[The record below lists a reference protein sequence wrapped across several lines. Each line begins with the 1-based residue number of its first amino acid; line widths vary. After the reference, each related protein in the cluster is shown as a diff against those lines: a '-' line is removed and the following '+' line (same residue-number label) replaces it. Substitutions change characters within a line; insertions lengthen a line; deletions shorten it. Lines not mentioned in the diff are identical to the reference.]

1 MESKQQAL
9 DQVDPAS
16 ELDKESEVSTRDGAV
31 AFLESRGAVVKS
43 KSPSNAA
50 LLKAG
55 LKSNLSPA
63 EATAQLRVLCR
74 KFAALTEKVKEETK
88 VREAAE
94 REVRRLKALLD
105 KDAAPVVASCRA
117 ETQAYV
123 RELKETQEKLKREL
137 RLEKEKNERVVA
149 KALELER
156 EKSALLASQSQQQTQ
171 ANTRS
176 QQDTSSGSLKHQSAW
191 DKEQVYKI
199 QSTLKLTIEE
209 LEEELSRKEE
219 EVQTYRERSQR
230 DRVRIKALE
239 DEIRAKDD
247 AQHAAQEAR
256 RQLEADL
263 RQAQNDI
270 TNELDNMQRIHDQ
283 AQEDRTLRDTLEQ
296 QLVTLGEVNAA
307 LEQRSRALVRRLE
320 LSAAVT
326 QECQDLKLQLRDA
339 EVDNE
344 TLVHTIRNLKDEQFG
359 REKDWKMRLE
369 SAKEEKAQVEQH
381 VRELQE
387 DLASLQAQNSLFSEW
402 MLVRNENAIAAR
414 RDMPQDSEYPQQSQQ
429 SQPQAAS
436 PTAKRKS
443 SSWHLEQDYD
453 ADYSSSSTYAYRDT
467 TSTNLHGR
475 RSASPRKSARN
486 EDDDDSHYIL
496 SKTIVRSRPST
507 PASPR
512 QSSSR
517 KWQSANPLS
526 PRGATRTRNMERSKV
541 TPRSPREN
549 MRRKMSTTSLSSVS
563 SSATSITPS
572 ASSSSARDD
581 HERLRKLMSRN
592 RELQQ
597 RLQQETMATQNLER
611 EITNMTS

>member
-1 MESKQQAL
+1 MQ
-9 DQVDPAS
+9 
-16 ELDKESEVSTRDGAV
+16 V
-31 AFLESRGAVVKS
+31 AFLENRGAVVKS

-55 LKSNLSPA
+55 LKTNLSPA

-105 KDAAPVVASCRA
+105 KDSSNVVTSCRA

-123 RELKETQEKLKREL
+123 RELKETQDKLKREL
-137 RLEKEKNERVVA
+137 RIEKEKNERIVE

-156 EKSALLASQSQQQTQ
+156 EKSAVLATQSQQQAQPSSRTL
-171 ANTRS
+171 NS
-176 QQDTSSGSLKHQSAW
+176 QQDLSSGNLKHQSAW

-219 EVQTYRERSQR
+219 EIQSYRERSQR

-263 RQAQNDI
+263 RQAQTDI
-270 TNELDNMQRIHDQ
+270 TNELENMQRIHDQ
-283 AQEDRTLRDTLEQ
+283 AQEDRSLRETLEQ
-296 QLVTLGEVNAA
+296 QLITLGEVNAA

-320 LSAAVT
+320 LSSSVT
-326 QECQDLKLQLRDA
+326 QECQDLKMQLRDA

-344 TLVHTIRNLKDEQFG
+344 TLVQTFG
-359 REKDWKMRLE
+359 REKDWKVRLE
-369 SAKEEKAQVEQH
+369 SAKDEKARVEQQ

-402 MLVRNENAIAAR
+402 MLVRNENAIAAQ
-414 RDMPQDSEYPQQSQQ
+414 RDAPQGQEYPQSTQQLQQTQSR
-429 SQPQAAS
+429 AVS
-436 PTAKRKS
+436 PTANRNT
-443 SSWHLEQDYD
+443 SWHLDQEYD
-453 ADYSSSSTYAYRDT
+453 ADCSSNSNYAYRDVDHDVSSRIHPS
-467 TSTNLHGR
+467 TSSLRGR
-475 RSASPRKSARN
+475 RPGSPRRSEEA
-486 EDDDDSHYIL
+486 EHDGDVHYL
-496 SKTIVRSRPST
+496 PSKTSLRSRPGT
-507 PASPR
+507 PVSPSSSHR
-512 QSSSR
+512 QTLSR
-517 KWQSANPLS
+517 KWQSTNPLS
-526 PRGATRTRNMERSKV
+526 PRGAARHRNIERVKV
-541 TPRSPREN
+541 APHSPR
-549 MRRKMSTTSLSSVS
+549 RKLSTTSISSLC
-563 SSATSITPS
+563 SSATSIAPS
-572 ASSSSARDD
+572 AALSSSSSTSRDD

-592 RELQQ
+592 RELQH

>member
-1 MESKQQAL
+1 MENKQQEL
-9 DQVDPAS
+9 DHVDPAS

-31 AFLESRGAVVKS
+31 AFLENRGAVVKS

-55 LKSNLSPA
+55 LKTNLSPA

-74 KFAALTEKVKEETK
+74 KFAALTEKVKDETK

-105 KDAAPVVASCRA
+105 KDSSPVVASCRA

-123 RELKETQEKLKREL
+123 RELKDSQEKLKREL
-137 RLEKEKNERVVA
+137 RIEKEKNERVVA

-156 EKSALLASQSQQQTQ
+156 EKSALLATQSQQQTQ
-171 ANTRS
+171 PTTRS
-176 QQDTSSGSLKHQSAW
+176 QQDASSGSLKHQSAW

-247 AQHAAQEAR
+247 AQRAAQEAR

-270 TNELDNMQRIHDQ
+270 TNELENMQRIHDQ
-283 AQEDRTLRDTLEQ
+283 GQEDRALRDTLEQ

-344 TLVHTIRNLKDEQFG
+344 TLIQTASIRNLKDEQFG

-369 SAKEEKAQVEQH
+369 SAKEEKVQVEQQ

-402 MLVRNENAIAAR
+402 MLVRNENAIAAQ
-414 RDMPQDSEYPQQSQQ
+414 RDTPQDPTEYPQEPQQSQ
-429 SQPQAAS
+429 PRAAS

-453 ADYSSSSTYAYRDT
+453 ADCSSSSTYACRDT
-467 TSTNLHGR
+467 TGTNLRGR
-475 RSASPRKSARN
+475 RTASPRTSARN
-486 EDDDDSHYIL
+486 EDDDDSHFIF
-496 SKTIVRSRPST
+496 SKTSVRSRPST

-512 QSSSR
+512 LSSSR
-517 KWQSANPLS
+517 RWQSANPLS
-526 PRGATRTRNMERSKV
+526 PRGVARTRNLERTKA
-541 TPRSPREN
+541 TPRSP
-549 MRRKMSTTSLSSVS
+549 RRKMSTTSISSAC